1 MSEDDA
7 ARGPDETMSGRG
19 GSSRRKQRLLVE
31 TNRWLL
37 AGAIVAVFFL
47 GTLAAAAVLPTR
59 TVVRAGDPVETL
71 FQALVTATITGVT
84 LVVSINSLVLSQE
97 LGALGDQHDRME
109 ASMSFRREVES
120 ELEIDVAAASP
131 AAFLGDLIAAAG
143 ERGAALADAVAAAEN
158 AGVDTGSAGGYAAA
172 LQEHASAVGDDL
184 SGRQFGTFGVLSAA
198 LDFNYSRKIHEARAL
213 RVELGDEANAGA
225 ETQAVVE
232 RLDGIL
238 AVLTLFGSAREHVK
252 TLYFQWELVDLSRA
266 ILYAAV
272 PAIVVATNVL
282 LFYGALSQFT
292 GTTVG
297 VAHYVWLVA
306 AATSVALVPFAVL
319 LSFVLRIG
327 SVAKRTLSI
336 GPFVLRTETGDGGGH
351 DAVYDRDRRP

>member
-1 MSEDDA
+1 
-7 ARGPDETMSGRG
+7 MSGRG
-19 GSSRRKQRLLVE
+19 GDSRRKRRLLVE
-31 TNRWLL
+31 TDRWLL

-47 GTLAAAAVLPTR
+47 GTLAAATVLPN
-59 TVVRAGDPVETL
+59 RAVAAGGDPVETL

-109 ASMSFRREVES
+109 AAMSFRRTVES
-120 ELEIDVAAASP
+120 ELETDTAAASP
-131 AAFLGDLIAAAG
+131 AAFLGDLVAAAG
-143 ERGAALADAVAAAEN
+143 DRGADLADAVAAAED
-158 AGVDTGSAGGYAAA
+158 AGVDTGSAEGYAAA
-172 LQEHASAVGDDL
+172 LREHASTVGDDL

-213 RVELGDEANAGA
+213 RAELDDREVDAGA
-225 ETQAVVE
+225 EAEAEAVVE
-232 RLDGIL
+232 ALDGIL

-272 PAIVVATNVL
+272 PAIVVAVNVL
-282 LFYGALSQFT
+282 LFHGALSGFT
-292 GTTVG
+292 GTTAG
-297 VAHYVWLVA
+297 ITHHVWLVA
-306 AATSVALVPFAVL
+306 AAASVGLVPFAVL

-336 GPFVLRTETGDGGGH
+336 GPFVLRTEADGARDPDNDGG
-351 DAVYDRDRRP
+351 R